1 MRTTL
6 ILALATTVAIS
17 GCARVA
23 ESHFNPLNWFGTS
36 QTTATP
42 VDADGNRIPL
52 VQAGGAQEIDARVLI
67 DSVESMVVQQTS
79 FGAIVRATGTAATQ
93 GAYNAELVPVR
104 ADAGTLTLAFRVE
117 AVTGT
122 AQGGTL
128 SRRIVAAKT
137 FSQGELAGVSRI
149 AVQGQRNAQVSSR

>member
-23 ESHFNPLNWFGTS
+23 ESQFNPLNWFGTS

>member
-23 ESHFNPLNWFGTS
+23 ESQFNPLNWFGTS

-149 AVQGQRNAQVSSR
+149 AVQGQCNAQVSSR

>member
-6 ILALATTVAIS
+6 ILALATTVAVS

-23 ESHFNPLNWFGTS
+23 ESRFNPTNWFGS
-36 QTTATP
+36 SETTATP

-52 VQAGGAQEIDARVLI
+52 VAAGGAQEIDARVLI
-67 DSVESMVVQQTS
+67 DNVESMEVLQTG

-117 AVTGT
+117 AASGT
-122 AQGGTL
+122 AQGGAL
-128 SRRIVAAKT
+128 SRQIVAAKT
-137 FSQGELAGVSRI
+137 FTQSDLVGVSRI